1 MGTWRIEISCPN
13 CGGDLGLQAK
23 GRSTDGGRH
32 LANVLRCLKNGCSR
46 QWVHTQTLRSLSGH
60 ELDGAA

>member
-1 MGTWRIEISCPN
+1 MTETAGTEVVTPKLVHSGTYALYETP
-13 CGGDLGLQAK
+13 
-23 GRSTDGGRH
+23 DGGRH
-32 LANVLRCLKNGCSR
+32 LANVLRCQKNGCSR